1 MKGYSSTRTH
11 KAYLY
16 FSGFGGFN
24 IYILKI
30 PTIFTTREECVL
42 TLTDHCSVIM
52 GVTVTSVNKAAMSA
66 AEQVYL
72 RTITLDLTHSGRL
85 GGVTECTT
93 CYSNSTYVYVCVCVH
108 AYVCVQQQWVH
119 VMCIVENCETNY
131 IMCFYHIL

>member
-1 MKGYSSTRTH
+1 
-11 KAYLY
+11 
-16 FSGFGGFN
+16 
-24 IYILKI
+24 
-30 PTIFTTREECVL
+30 
-42 TLTDHCSVIM
+42 M
-52 GVTVTSVNKAAMSA
+52 GVTVTSVNKVAMSA
-66 AEQVYL
+66 AEQVCL

-131 IMCFYHIL
+131 IMCFYHIFIYHEWKIQAVCKPQRRPDYPRSHHTQYHRSYSYTLPLCPLIAFL